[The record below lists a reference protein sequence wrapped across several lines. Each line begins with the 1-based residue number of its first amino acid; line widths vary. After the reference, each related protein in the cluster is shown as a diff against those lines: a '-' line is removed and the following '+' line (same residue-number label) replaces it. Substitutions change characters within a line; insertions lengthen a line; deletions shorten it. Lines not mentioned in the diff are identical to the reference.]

1 MQKNTFL
8 TTLTVLVSFLIV
20 IGFFHQWILTY

>member
-1 MQKNTFL
+1 MQKETVL

-20 IGFFHQWILTY
+20 IGFFHQWVLTY

>member
-8 TTLTVLVSFLIV
+8 TTLAVLVSFLIV

>member
-1 MQKNTFL
+1 MQKQNLL
-8 TTLTVLVSFLIV
+8 TTLAVLASFLIV

>member
-1 MQKNTFL
+1 MQKDNFL

-20 IGFFHQWILTY
+20 IGFFHHWVLTY

>member
-1 MQKNTFL
+1 MQKDNFV

-20 IGFFHQWILTY
+20 IGFFHQWVLTY

>member
-1 MQKNTFL
+1 MHKETFL

-20 IGFFHQWILTY
+20 IGFFHQWVLTY

>member
-1 MQKNTFL
+1 MQKQDLL